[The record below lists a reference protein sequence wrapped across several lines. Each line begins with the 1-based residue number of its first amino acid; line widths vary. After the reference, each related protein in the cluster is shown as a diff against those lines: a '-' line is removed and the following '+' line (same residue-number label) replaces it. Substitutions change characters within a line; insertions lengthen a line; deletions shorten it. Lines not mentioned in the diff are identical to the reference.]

1 MIAQN
6 IINIANSNTLEKATA
21 RIEAYTIHSF
31 GKAILFT
38 KLLYLIIDNIDAPVV
53 AENRRHR
60 HIPISIYKGKF
71 CIDFIQSEK
80 ITYSTQKCIR
90 GYNNVHKKPKN
101 VP

>member
-38 KLLYLIIDNIDAPVV
+38 KLNMT
-53 AENRRHR
+53 
-60 HIPISIYKGKF
+60 SIL
-71 CIDFIQSEK
+71 
-80 ITYSTQKCIR
+80 
-90 GYNNVHKKPKN
+90 
-101 VP
+101 